1 MFCFISGGENYKIYV
16 VTYEQFVGFL
26 GVQLTSVLYTVRV
39 QNPVTPDME
48 LEPDT
53 KVFKKEID
61 KMNIQGK
68 QYQATAY
75 RMKSL
80 YSVSLRHTSKLTV
93 TDKQVIE
100 TALKQTIANIT
111 SGIINLEVYSK
122 IKTFLKYRQCFTNK
136 IYILPLF

>member
-1 MFCFISGGENYKIYV
+1 V

-39 QNPVTPDME
+39 QDPVTPDME

-80 YSVSLRHTSKLTV
+80 YSVSLSASFYHAESVCFKS
-93 TDKQVIE
+93 VI
-100 TALKQTIANIT
+100 Q
-111 SGIINLEVYSK
+111 SGHSLFLSK
-122 IKTFLKYRQCFTNK
+122 IKIHR
-136 IYILPLF
+136 

>member
-1 MFCFISGGENYKIYV
+1 
-16 VTYEQFVGFL
+16 
-26 GVQLTSVLYTVRV
+26 
-39 QNPVTPDME
+39 ME

>member
-1 MFCFISGGENYKIYV
+1 M

-39 QNPVTPDME
+39 QNPVTSDME